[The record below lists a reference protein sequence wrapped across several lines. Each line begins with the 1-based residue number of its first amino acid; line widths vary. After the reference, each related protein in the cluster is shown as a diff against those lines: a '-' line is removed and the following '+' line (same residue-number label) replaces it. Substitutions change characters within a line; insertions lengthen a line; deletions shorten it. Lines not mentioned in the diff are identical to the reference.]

1 MRMLAAFSSVLLLAG
16 CAGGTLPGGQP
27 VAVAAAPVAAPAV
40 APSPP
45 PPPSSSGGARGGS
58 TTARRA
64 PVEDPDAPT
73 PTGDPVIQARAD
85 CWMAVEHRHELRG
98 IDQRITFVDKCV
110 AEKTKGR

>member
-1 MRMLAAFSSVLLLAG
+1 MRMLAAFFSVLLVAG
-16 CAGGTLPGGQP
+16 CAGGKLPGEMP
-27 VAVAAAPVAAPAV
+27 VAVAAAPVAAPA
-40 APSPP
+40 APSP

-110 AEKTKGR
+110 ADKTKGR

>member
-1 MRMLAAFSSVLLLAG
+1 MLAAFLSVLLLAG
-16 CAGGTLPGGQP
+16 CAGGKLAGGDQP
-27 VAVAAAPVAAPAV
+27 VAVAAAPVAAPA
-40 APSPP
+40 APNP